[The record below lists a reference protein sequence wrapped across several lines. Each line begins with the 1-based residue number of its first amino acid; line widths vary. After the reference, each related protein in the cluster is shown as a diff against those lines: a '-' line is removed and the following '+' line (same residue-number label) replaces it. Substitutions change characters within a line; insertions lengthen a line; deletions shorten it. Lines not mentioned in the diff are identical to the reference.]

1 MPNNQREP
9 HRWGYCDSR
18 FVLND
23 DNSVTLTGERYSIC
37 GYRMPYFIPFV
48 ESLLQI
54 RLPIEQPKTERLQT
68 PLPEPNRNRAF
79 CDALALKFS
88 EDQLSFKDSD
98 RLPHSHGQTTV
109 DEIYQV
115 LYGEAPRPVDAVFFC
130 ENTEQAQTLVQLA
143 AEHDVCLLPYGGGTS
158 VSNAL
163 RIPEGERRMVVAV
176 STSRMNRIVK
186 LEPGNM
192 RVTVQAGI
200 VGAELERQLREQ
212 GFTLGHEPDS
222 IEFST
227 VGGWIATNAS
237 GMKKNR
243 YGNIEDVVEAM
254 TVVTPSGTLHESTP
268 APRVSAGSRL
278 HPVLFG
284 SEGNFGLVTETTLKL
299 RPLPEVTEYQSVL
312 FHDFETGIAFLRE
325 LSQGTIWPASIRL
338 VDNPQFRF
346 SQSLKPAA
354 TGWAGYKHRL
364 QRWLLT
370 SVKKFDLETL
380 AAATIVIEGSVD
392 EAAAQ
397 RRALDRLVKRY
408 GAIYG
413 GAENG
418 RRGYQL
424 TYAIAY
430 IRDFLMRYGVIGE
443 TYETS
448 APWDRI
454 EAICDAVQQAAER
467 EHERLGFPGKP
478 YVSAR
483 VTQIYPTGACIYFTH
498 GASIQDMDDG
508 DKKFHAVEQA
518 MRAVILEHGG
528 SISHHHGIGKLRAPF
543 IAQLYSEATQK
554 ALRAVKRELDPGNV
568 FGAGNNLFD
577 RGERH

>member
-1 MPNNQREP
+1 MPTNQREP
-9 HRWGYCDSR
+9 HRWGFRDTRFILNQDS
-18 FVLND
+18 
-23 DNSVTLTGERYSIC
+23 SVTLTGNRYSIC
-37 GYRMPYFIPFV
+37 GYAMPYFIPFV
-48 ESLLQI
+48 ESLLQV
-54 RLPIEQPKTERLQT
+54 RLPTGQPAIERQEVE
-68 PLPEPNRNRAF
+68 LPEPKRNEAF
-79 CDALALKFS
+79 CAALALKFPA
-88 EDQLSFKDSD
+88 EQISFADTE

-115 LYGEAPRPVDAVFFC
+115 LYGELPKPVDAVFYC
-130 ENTEQAQTLVQLA
+130 ADTEQAQTLVQLA
-143 AEHDVCLLPYGGGTS
+143 AEHEVCLLPYGGGTS

-163 RIPEGERRMVVAV
+163 RVPADERRMVVAV
-176 STSRMNRIVK
+176 DTGRMNRIIS
-186 LEPGNM
+186 LERDNM

-200 VGAELERQLREQ
+200 CGADLERQLREQ
-212 GFTLGHEPDS
+212 GYTLGHEPDS

-243 YGNIEDVVEAM
+243 YGNIEDVVESM
-254 TVVTPSGTLHESTP
+254 TVVTPSGTLQESMQ

-284 SEGNFGLVTETTLKL
+284 SEGNFGLITEAVLKL
-299 RPLPEVTEYQSVL
+299 RPLPEVTEYQSIL
-312 FHDFETGIAFLRE
+312 FRDFAAGIAFLQA
-325 LSQGTIWPASIRL
+325 LSKGTVWPASIRL

-346 SQSLKPAA
+346 AQSLKPAL
-354 TGWAGYKHRL
+354 TGWADYKHRL

-380 AAATIVIEGSVD
+380 AAATIVIEGSAD
-392 EAAAQ
+392 EVIAQ

-430 IRDFLMRYGVIGE
+430 IRDFLMRYAVIGE

-448 APWDRI
+448 ASWDCI
-454 EAICDAVQQAAER
+454 ETICDEVKQAAEL
-467 EHERLGFPGKP
+467 EHARYGFPGKP

-483 VTQIYPTGACIYFTH
+483 ITQIYPTGACIYFTH
-498 GASIQDMDDG
+498 GASIRGVDNADQ
-508 DKKFHAVEQA
+508 KFHAVEQA
-518 MRAVILEHGG
+518 MRAVILAHGG
-528 SISHHHGIGKLRAPF
+528 SISHHHGIGKLRAAF

-554 ALRAVKRELDPGNV
+554 ALIALKRELDPGNV
-568 FGAGNNLFD
+568 FGASNNLFD
-577 RGERH
+577 RG

>member
-9 HRWGYCDSR
+9 HRWGFRDTRFILNQDS
-18 FVLND
+18 
-23 DNSVTLTGERYSIC
+23 SVTLTGNRYSIC
-37 GYRMPYFIPFV
+37 GYAMPYFIPFV
-48 ESLLQI
+48 ESLLQV
-54 RLPIEQPKTERLQT
+54 RLPTGQPAGERQEVE
-68 PLPEPNRNRAF
+68 LPEPNRNEAF
-79 CDALALKFS
+79 CAALALKFPG
-88 EDQLSFKDSD
+88 EQISFADAE

-115 LYGEAPRPVDAVFFC
+115 LYGELPKPVDAVFYC
-130 ENTEQAQTLVQLA
+130 ADTEQAQTLVQLA

-163 RIPEGERRMVVAV
+163 RVPADERRMVVAV
-176 STSRMNRIVK
+176 DTGRMNRIIG
-186 LEPGNM
+186 LERDNM
-192 RVTVQAGI
+192 RVIVQAGI
-200 VGAELERQLREQ
+200 CGADLEHQLREQ
-212 GFTLGHEPDS
+212 GYTLGHEPDS

-243 YGNIEDVVEAM
+243 YGNIEDVVESM
-254 TVVTPSGTLHESTP
+254 TVVTPSGTLQESMR

-284 SEGNFGLVTETTLKL
+284 SEGNFGLITEAVLKL
-299 RPLPEVTEYQSVL
+299 RPLPEVTEYQSIL
-312 FHDFETGIAFLRE
+312 FRDFAAGIAFLQA
-325 LSQGTIWPASIRL
+325 LSKGTVWPASIRL

-346 SQSLKPAA
+346 AQSLKPAL
-354 TGWAGYKHRL
+354 TGWADYKHRL

-380 AAATIVIEGSVD
+380 AAATIVIEGSAD
-392 EAAAQ
+392 EVIAQ

-430 IRDFLMRYGVIGE
+430 IRDFLMRYAVIGE

-448 APWDRI
+448 ASWDCI
-454 EAICDAVQQAAER
+454 ETICDEVKQAAEL
-467 EHERLGFPGKP
+467 EHARYGFPGKP

-483 VTQIYPTGACIYFTH
+483 ITQIYPTGACIYFTH
-498 GASIQDMDDG
+498 GASILGVDNADQ
-508 DKKFHAVEQA
+508 KFHAVEQA
-518 MRAVILEHGG
+518 MRAVILAHGG
-528 SISHHHGIGKLRAPF
+528 SISHHHGIGKLRAAF

-554 ALRAVKRELDPGNV
+554 ALIALKRELDPGNV
-568 FGAGNNLFD
+568 FGASNNLFD
-577 RGERH
+577 RG

>member
-1 MPNNQREP
+1 MPNSQREP
-9 HRWGYCDSR
+9 HRWGFRDTR
-18 FVLND
+18 FTLD
-23 DNSVTLTGERYSIC
+23 QDGSVALTGNRYSIC
-37 GYRMPYFIPFV
+37 GYAMPYFIPFV
-48 ESLLQI
+48 ESLLKV
-54 RLPIEQPKTERLQT
+54 RLPTEQPIIERAEVQ
-68 PLPEPNRNRAF
+68 LPEPTRNEAF
-79 CDALALKFS
+79 CAALALKFPA
-88 EDQLSFKDSD
+88 EQISFADAV

-109 DEIYQV
+109 DEVYQV
-115 LYGEAPRPVDAVFFC
+115 LYGELPKPVDAVFYSAD
-130 ENTEQAQTLVQLA
+130 TEQAQTLVQLA

-163 RIPEGERRMVVAV
+163 RVPADERRMVVAV
-176 STSRMNRIVK
+176 DTGRMNRIIS
-186 LEPGNM
+186 LEHGNM

-200 VGAELERQLREQ
+200 CGADLEQQLRAE

-243 YGNIEDVVEAM
+243 YGNIEDVVESM
-254 TVVTPSGTLHESTP
+254 TVVTPSGTLQEAMR

-278 HPVLFG
+278 HHLLFG
-284 SEGNFGLVTETTLKL
+284 SEGNFGLVTEAVLKL
-299 RPLPEVTEYQSVL
+299 RPLPEVTQYQSIL
-312 FHDFETGIAFLRE
+312 FRDFSTGIAFLQE
-325 LSQGTIWPASIRL
+325 LSKGTVWPASIRL

-346 SQSLKPAA
+346 AQSLKPALS
-354 TGWAGYKHRL
+354 GWADYKHRL

-380 AAATIVIEGSVD
+380 AAATIVLEGSTD
-392 EAAAQ
+392 EVIAQ
-397 RRALDRLVKRY
+397 RRALDKLVRRY
-408 GAIYG
+408 GALYG

-430 IRDFLMRYGVIGE
+430 IRDFLMRYSIIGE

-448 APWDRI
+448 ASWDCI
-454 EAICDAVQQAAER
+454 ETICDEVKLAAER
-467 EHERLGFPGKP
+467 EHERHGFPGKP

-498 GASIQDMDDG
+498 GASIFGMQDPDR
-508 DKKFHAVEQA
+508 KFHAVEQA
-518 MRAVILEHGG
+518 MRAVILANGG
-528 SISHHHGIGKLRAPF
+528 SLSHHHGIGKLRASF
-543 IAQLYSEATQK
+543 ISQLYSEATK
-554 ALRAVKRELDPGNV
+554 NALVALKRELDPGNV
-568 FGAGNNLFD
+568 FGASNNLFD
-577 RGERH
+577 RS

>member
-9 HRWGYCDSR
+9 HRWGFRDTRFILNQDS
-18 FVLND
+18 
-23 DNSVTLTGERYSIC
+23 SVTLTGNRYSIC
-37 GYRMPYFIPFV
+37 GYAMPYFIPFV
-48 ESLLQI
+48 ESLLQV
-54 RLPIEQPKTERLQT
+54 RLPTGQPAGERQEVE
-68 PLPEPNRNRAF
+68 LPEPNRNEAF
-79 CDALALKFS
+79 CAALALKFPA
-88 EDQLSFKDSD
+88 EQISFADAE

-115 LYGEAPRPVDAVFFC
+115 LYGELPKPVDAVFYC
-130 ENTEQAQTLVQLA
+130 ADTEQAQTLVQLA

-163 RIPEGERRMVVAV
+163 RVPADERRMVVAV
-176 STSRMNRIVK
+176 DTGRMNRIIG
-186 LEPGNM
+186 LERDNM
-192 RVTVQAGI
+192 RVIVQAGI
-200 VGAELERQLREQ
+200 CGADLEHQLREQ
-212 GFTLGHEPDS
+212 GYTLGHEPDS

-243 YGNIEDVVEAM
+243 YGNIEDVVESM
-254 TVVTPSGTLHESTP
+254 TVVTPSGTLQESMR

-284 SEGNFGLVTETTLKL
+284 SEGNFGLITEAVLKL
-299 RPLPEVTEYQSVL
+299 RPLPEVTEYQSIL
-312 FHDFETGIAFLRE
+312 FRDFAAGIAFLQA
-325 LSQGTIWPASIRL
+325 LSKGTVWPASIRL

-346 SQSLKPAA
+346 AQSLKPAL
-354 TGWAGYKHRL
+354 TGWADYKHRL

-380 AAATIVIEGSVD
+380 AAATIVIEGSAD
-392 EAAAQ
+392 EVIAQ

-430 IRDFLMRYGVIGE
+430 IRDFLMRYAVIGE

-448 APWDRI
+448 ASWDCI
-454 EAICDAVQQAAER
+454 ETICDEVKQAAEL
-467 EHERLGFPGKP
+467 EHARYGFPGKP

-483 VTQIYPTGACIYFTH
+483 ITQIYPTGACIYFTH
-498 GASIQDMDDG
+498 GASILGVDNADQ
-508 DKKFHAVEQA
+508 KFHAVEQA
-518 MRAVILEHGG
+518 MRAVILAHGG
-528 SISHHHGIGKLRAPF
+528 SISHHHGIGKLRAAF

-554 ALRAVKRELDPGNV
+554 ALIALKRELDPGNV
-568 FGAGNNLFD
+568 FGASNNLFD
-577 RGERH
+577 RG